1 MYEQK
6 TEAIRN
12 LLRILRFI
20 IPLTKSLKKE
30 NAKSNLINYFHN
42 LFARYRPMSNFAER
56 IRWGLVHE
64 TIFIQTR
71 IRCETL

>member
-42 LFARYRPMSNFAER
+42 LFARYTPTSNFAER